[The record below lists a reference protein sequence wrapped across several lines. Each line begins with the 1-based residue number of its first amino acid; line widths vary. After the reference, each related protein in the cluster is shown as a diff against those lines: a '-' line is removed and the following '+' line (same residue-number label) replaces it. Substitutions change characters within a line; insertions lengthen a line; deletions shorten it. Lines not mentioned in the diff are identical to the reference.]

1 MTSVYPDNRLMICE
15 VSLRK
20 SSVSCSAPEASRT
33 TFMSSWLMHLTNVFR
48 RAQNLPELSD
58 CTQSAGQAK
67 VYDLYVSWR
76 WQAGEEDVLWLREE
90 QKRKVGWIPCKKAA
104 VLDRQNSQLIIKY
117 RNNCVYPSVS
127 TFNINSWFKWWKCQ
141 PHDRE

>member
-20 SSVSCSAPEASRT
+20 SVSCSAPEASRT
-33 TFMSSWLMHLTNVFR
+33 TLMSSRLMHLTNVFR

-67 VYDLYVSWR
+67 VYDLYVSGR

-90 QKRKVGWIPCKKAA
+90 QKQTVRWIPCKKAA
-104 VLDRQNSQLIIKY
+104 VLDRQNSQLIIKCL
-117 RNNCVYPSVS
+117 NNCVYPSVS
-127 TFNINSWFKWWKCQ
+127 TFNINSWFKWWKCR